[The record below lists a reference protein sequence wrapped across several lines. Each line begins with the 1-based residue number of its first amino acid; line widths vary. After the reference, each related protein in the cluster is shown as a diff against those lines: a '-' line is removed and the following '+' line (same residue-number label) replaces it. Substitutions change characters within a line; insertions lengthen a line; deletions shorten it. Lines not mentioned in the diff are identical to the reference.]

1 MNNKRTIIISGLV
14 ILFAAI
20 LLFIFLGNKTYKVRF
35 DSAGGTSI
43 ETQSVKKDKTATKPT
58 DPTREG
64 YTFDNWY
71 LDDKE
76 FDFNTKITKDIKLV
90 AKWITAVNGE
100 ETTFTVSFDSNGGS
114 SVSAIKV
121 TKDGLLTKPTAPTKE
136 GYDFVSWQVNGKDFD
151 FTTKVTGN
159 IKLTAKWVASTT
171 KGTTTSKKTTST
183 TTKKITT
190 EPVADKINVTSVE
203 LSKTSLSLKV
213 GETATLTATIKPA
226 NATNKTASWNSSN
239 KAVATVDSNGK
250 ITAIGAGT
258 ATITVSVDG
267 KTATCVVKVEKVITY
282 SVEWVEVSGSSIG
295 QYTLYIKSSE
305 GKHVAGT
312 VEITSVSGNV
322 STKNI
327 PASGTVF
334 IKSAISSA
342 KVKNID

>member
-190 EPVADKINVTSVE
+190 EP
-203 LSKTSLSLKV
+203 
-213 GETATLTATIKPA
+213 
-226 NATNKTASWNSSN
+226 AS
-239 KAVATVDSNGK
+239 GK
-250 ITAIGAGT
+250 N
-258 ATITVSVDG
+258 
-267 KTATCVVKVEKVITY
+267 VITY